1 MSSRQIRRGWQVAA
15 TVVVSLASM
24 LAVVSNGNAVHA
36 VSVPDAPTLGG
47 TIQVV
52 ADNDFA
58 LFGGDANN
66 VTRIILQ
73 NNDVWMDQI
82 TASTTYHISLG
93 ANESYL
99 YLLAMGGGGGEDI
112 GGNLNGVDITQIP
125 SGVNGIQRAVSGP
138 NGSSGNGYL
147 LVSDALTTWNYAQ
160 GASNAENVAY
170 GKYAAPLSEVQ
181 NGLAG
186 ATWGDPPSFV
196 SGGVGASVNGH
207 AFSVPSSKAV
217 MFRFKGTSLGSGF
230 ATAGD
235 ASADV
240 SWSAPANDGG
250 SPILDY
256 MVTAYKASDN
266 SATTRTCTTPN
277 ATTRACTVTGLTNG
291 VDYYFKIRARNSVGY
306 SVPSAATASVTPN
319 DFTPPV
325 LSMSANSSSTSATV
339 TYTVSGNEP
348 INCSTLSATAGVD
361 FTVTNG
367 SITSVTQASS
377 TTCSVMVASGLTAGQ
392 SANVTLTRASSFSMT
407 DTAGNTQTAVS
418 GSPMTVA
425 VAIPV
430 PTTTTTTTTTTVVVA
445 ITVPNATLTLL
456 TPTTTVQP
464 VSQTT
469 TAKASTTSKSST
481 TSSTSTT
488 TTTLPSLSPRN
499 DAVGAVDAT
508 SAPSNVEIPNAPE
521 AAYGMV
527 RATVDGSVVDIQTT
541 RRNNS
546 IVVQSKDFALAATAL
561 DGSKTAVPLDSSGSL
576 TVNKANSVKV
586 QTIGLAPSSNVDAWM
601 MSTPTPLGRVK
612 TDLSGAVVGN
622 YKLPA
627 LIESGNHR
635 IVLAG
640 ETRNGKKIVVSI
652 GVKVPVEKSTVKWSW
667 VFLSLLAIAML
678 FALLIPARRRRE
690 ERTNA

>member
-1 MSSRQIRRGWQVAA
+1 
-15 TVVVSLASM
+15 
-24 LAVVSNGNAVHA
+24 
-36 VSVPDAPTLGG
+36 LGG
-47 TIQVV
+47 TIQLV

-73 NNDVWMDQI
+73 NNDVWMDQV

-125 SGVNGIQRAVSGP
+125 SGINGIQRAVSGP
-138 NGSSGNGYL
+138 NGSSSDGYL

-186 ATWGDPPSFV
+186 ATWGNPPSFI
-196 SGGVGASVNGH
+196 SGGVGSSVNGH
-207 AFSVPSSKAV
+207 AFNVPSSKAV

-256 MVTAYKASDN
+256 TVTAYKASDN

-277 ATTRACTVTGLTNG
+277 AATRACTVTGLTNG

-325 LSMSANSSSTSATV
+325 LSLSANSSTTSATV
-339 TYTVSGNEP
+339 TYTVTGNEP
-348 INCSTLSATAGVD
+348 INCSTLSASAGVD

-367 SITSVTQASS
+367 SITAVTQASS
-377 TTCSVMVASGLTAGQ
+377 TTCTVSVASGLTAGQ
-392 SANVTLTRASSFSMT
+392 STNVTLTRAGSFSMT
-407 DTAGNTQTAVS
+407 DTAGNVQTAIS

-425 VAIPV
+425 VAVPV
-430 PTTTTTTTTTTVVVA
+430 PTTTTSTTTTTTVVVNTTA
-445 ITVPNATLTLL
+445 PNSALTLL
-456 TPTTTVQP
+456 TPTTTVQS
-464 VSQTT
+464 VGQTATAKTSSSATSTT
-469 TAKASTTSKSST
+469 TSTSTT
-481 TSSTSTT
+481 TT
-488 TTTLPSLSPRN
+488 TTTLPSLSLRN

-508 SAPSNVEIPNAPE
+508 SAPAGIEVPNAPE
-521 AAYGMV
+521 AAYGTV
-527 RATVDGSVVDIQTT
+527 RATVDGSVVDVQTI
-541 RRNNS
+541 RRDNS

-561 DGSKTAVPLDSSGSL
+561 DNSKTAVPLDSSGSL

-601 MSTPTPLGRVK
+601 MSTPTPLGRVT
-612 TDLSGAVVGN
+612 TDLSGAIVGN

-627 LIESGNHR
+627 LVEAGNHR

-652 GVKVPVEKSTVKWSW
+652 GVKVPQKNSTVKWSW
-667 VFLSLLAIAML
+667 VFLGLLAVAML
-678 FALLIPARRRRE
+678 FAMLIPARRRRE